1 MALRPKL
8 LPLLAVAAALVSGV
22 LVGRATAQTAEPGTG
37 ADPLV
42 SKSYVDQAALFR
54 VVEVP
59 AGQVII
65 GEAGTELVLRAG
77 QATAIVSPQGGLLD
91 VSGGNDTPQ
100 GAQIPANHL
109 IVIPRSDG
117 RGFKAT
123 TDLVLMVKGRASVG
137 PAQ

>member
-1 MALRPKL
+1 MALRLKF
-8 LPLLAVAAALVSGV
+8 LPLLAVAAALVAGG

-42 SKSYVDQAALFR
+42 SKSYVDQSTLFR

-59 AGQVII
+59 AGQVIL
-65 GEAGTELVLRAG
+65 GEAGTEMVLRSG
-77 QATAIVSPQGGLLD
+77 KATAIVSPQGGLLD
-91 VSGGNDTPQ
+91 VTGGTDTPQ

-109 IVIPRSDG
+109 IIIPRSDG
-117 RGFKAT
+117 RGFHAVT
-123 TDLVLMVKGRASVG
+123 NLVLMVKGRVSIG